1 MEDGLIDQILSLGQT
16 PALVVIAY
24 LLFRLSQQFTIVLT
38 KMELILNHVIKA
50 EHTARDVESAIEQRS
65 RRRDENDN
73 QWQQ

>member
-1 MEDGLIDQILSLGQT
+1 MDNGFVDQILSLGQT

-50 EHTARDVESAIEQRS
+50 ENTARDVETALEQRAK
-65 RRRDENDN
+65 RRE
-73 QWQQ
+73 